1 MLAKCANPACSIP
14 FHSFREGQIFV
25 IEDKES
31 NRGGTCVNEGTSEE
45 QYNLKHFWLCR
56 NCCREMSFGIDEI
69 SGAIVIRR
77 RRRASE
83 AAVVDDRAAIAA

>member
-1 MLAKCANPACSIP
+1 MLAKCANPGCSIP
-14 FHSFREGQIFV
+14 FHYFREGQIFV
-25 IEDKES
+25 IEDKER
-31 NRGGTCVNEGTSEE
+31 NRGGTCVDEATSEE
-45 QYNLKHFWLCR
+45 QYPLKYFWLCG
-56 NCCREMSFGIDEI
+56 NCCREMSFGIDEF